1 MPCHDGQ
8 MDIDAVNALPT
19 ADQMTYLRGRI
30 LESALSMEAVARYL
44 HVKLGGSDDLEAA
57 LDTPQQ
63 FQALAK
69 ALTARATA
77 SEGLSD
83 RTRPLALNAIDRA
96 VVLYE
101 RRNRF
106 VHDALRQ
113 KLTTEEQ
120 WELSK
125 LWRPKREN
133 GGPLPEPEPVS
144 AQEMVDLVFDLIETT
159 WRLRGALWCLMAPSQ
174 EISPYLTHP
183 FTPQWDG
190 SFLPLSGPS
199 TESTRSSQR

>member
-1 MPCHDGQ
+1 
-8 MDIDAVNALPT
+8 MDLEAVCALPM

-44 HVKLGGSDDLEAA
+44 HVRLCGSADLEDA

-63 FQALAK
+63 FQVLATE
-69 ALTARATA
+69 LTARASA
-77 SEGLSD
+77 CDKFSD
-83 RTRPLALNAIDRA
+83 RTRPLALNAIVRA
-96 VVLYE
+96 SSLYE

-106 VHDALRQ
+106 VHDALRN
-113 KLTTEEQ
+113 KLTTEQ

-125 LWRPKREN
+125 LWRPKREI

-144 AQEMVDLVFDLIETT
+144 AQEMVDLVFELIETT
-159 WRLRGALWCLMAPSQ
+159 WRLRGALWCMMDPSK
-174 EISPYLTHP
+174 EVSPYLTHP

-190 SFLPLSGPS
+190 SFLPLSSAS
-199 TESTRSSQR
+199 TESTRASQP